1 MLILSKVFDKFE
13 IAHKTCLI
21 FVWGAVP
28 LEMGRPCW
36 PCLPDMKAHSPFILK
51 THWSCWWCLILQQ
64 DMKRA
69 TENAAQTT
77 FLAKTMFFLFGFGP
91 GIRPYSSN
99 TVHWAIF
106 TWCYPNYDTLYNNF
120 IQLLHLKVLTVARRR
135 WHPDLPNFLSFCT
148 ILLLFCIIFIMSLPH
163 LDLCNLSLF
172 SPLCSPHGHFTQI
185 RSI

>member
-1 MLILSKVFDKFE
+1 MLIFSKVFDKFD

-21 FVWGAVP
+21 FVWGAVQ
-28 LEMGRPCW
+28 LEMGRPCRV
-36 PCLPDMKAHSPFILK
+36 CLTWKHIRRSFW
-51 THWSCWWCLILQQ
+51 THWSCWWYLILQQ
-64 DMKRA
+64 EMKRA

-77 FLAKTMFFLFGFGP
+77 FVAKTVFLFGFGP
-91 GIRPYSSN
+91 GIRHNSSN
-99 TVHWAIF
+99 TVHWAIV

-120 IQLLHLKVLTVARRR
+120 IQLPHLKVLTVARRR

>member
-1 MLILSKVFDKFE
+1 MLIFSKVFDRFE

-28 LEMGRPCW
+28 LEMGRPCHF
-36 PCLPDMKAHSPFILK
+36 LPDMKAHSPFILK
-51 THWSCWWCLILQQ
+51 THWSCWWYLILQQ
-64 DMKRA
+64 EMKRA

-77 FLAKTMFFLFGFGP
+77 FVAKTVFLFGFGP
-91 GIRPYSSN
+91 GIRPNSSISYIYMMLPKLWHFVQRFHP
-99 TVHWAIF
+99 TTSSQGF
-106 TWCYPNYDTLYNNF
+106 DCRKETMTPPGC
-120 IQLLHLKVLTVARRR
+120 
-135 WHPDLPNFLSFCT
+135 HPDLPNFLSFCT